1 MRAQSVFKSCPS
13 ESIHFSVD
21 MVRAKLFNYV
31 ARFVGEP
38 KPTDIQLVEEDL
50 PPIADGEFLAEA
62 MYVSVDPYMRAYM
75 SRYPV
80 GVQMI
85 GGQVA
90 K

>member
-1 MRAQSVFKSCPS
+1 
-13 ESIHFSVD
+13 

-31 ARFVGEP
+31 ARFEGEP

-50 PPIADGEFLAEA
+50 PAIKEGEFLAEA

-75 SRYPV
+75 VRYPV

-90 K
+90 KYERD